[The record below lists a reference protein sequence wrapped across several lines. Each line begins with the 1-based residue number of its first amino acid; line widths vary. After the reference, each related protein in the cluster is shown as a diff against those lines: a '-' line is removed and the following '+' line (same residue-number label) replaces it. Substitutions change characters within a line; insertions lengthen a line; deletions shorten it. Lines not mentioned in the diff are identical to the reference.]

1 MANEEKPGGF
11 EEKILE
17 VLNEGIFGM
26 SITEIADKIGINRMT
41 AAKYLSIME
50 AQNLIT
56 CKKVG
61 TSKLWLPIER
71 NIDKRMEFIINYF
84 KMYNAAVNEI
94 LGDKANDQI
103 RDIGKKIVQKQE
115 QFGWG
120 KSVVKNLSEE
130 LQKEFVGMKGFSV
143 QNLWN
148 MRQFYIEYRDNT
160 KLQTLS
166 REIGWSHNV
175 VIFQKAKDELERE
188 FYIKMVI
195 KFGWTYRVLDNHMD
209 NKSYEK
215 FLLNQTNFDN
225 TIVEKYKYQAKLA
238 VKDEYN
244 FDFLELGEDH
254 SEYELELGL
263 INKIRKFLNEM
274 GTDFT
279 FLGNQYKLEVDD
291 EEYFIDILLYHRRLK
306 SLIAIELKIGKFKP
320 EYAGK
325 MNFYLSVLNDTV
337 KLPNENPSIDI
348 IICKEKKRTTVEYA
362 LKESNQPIGISTY
375 KLTESLPN
383 DLKGLLPT
391 PGEISQRLVNL
402 LQDTKERI

>member
-1 MANEEKPGGF
+1 MKPTIDQNF
-11 EEKILE
+11 TSFVKEIKSKIL
-17 VLNEGIFGM
+17 
-26 SITEIADKIGINRMT
+26 SSQ
-41 AAKYLSIME
+41 YE
-50 AQNLIT
+50 AL
-56 CKKVG
+56 K
-61 TSKLWLPIER
+61 
-71 NIDKRMEFIINYF
+71 
-84 KMYNAAVNEI
+84 AVNKELI
-94 LGDKANDQI
+94 NLYW
-103 RDIGKKIVQKQE
+103 DIGKKIVQKQE

-195 KFGWTYRVLDNHMD
+195 KFGWTYRVLDNHID

-274 GTDFT
+274 GTDFA

-291 EEYFIDILLYHRRLK
+291 EEYFIDIPLYHRRLK

-337 KLPNENPSIDI
+337 KLPDENPSIGI

-391 PGEISQRLVNL
+391 PVEISQRLVNL